1 MVLFEVELEDIT
13 ALPGRVWRGVK
24 RLPRTL
30 IDRAGL
36 HSRLRAVAIGRT
48 IGARHRRGQM
58 GLPIQIILTRQL
70 AGYLSVPLF
79 LVDPKGDLLFYN
91 EPAEAILGRRFD
103 ETGAMP
109 AAVWSA
115 MLPAL
120 DDRGQPIPSA
130 DRPLMITLTQHRPV
144 YKRFFLQGMNG
155 VRRQIEVAAI
165 PIVGLQGEF
174 LGAAALFWEIK

>member
-1 MVLFEVELEDIT
+1 
-13 ALPGRVWRGVK
+13 
-24 RLPRTL
+24 
-30 IDRAGL
+30 
-36 HSRLRAVAIGRT
+36 
-48 IGARHRRGQM
+48 M

-109 AAVWSA
+109 AAVWSS

-120 DDRGQPIPSA
+120 DDQGQPIPSA
-130 DRPLMITLTQHRPV
+130 ERPLMITVTQHRPV

-155 VRRQIEVAAI
+155 VRREIEVASI
-165 PIVGLQGEF
+165 PILGLQGEF
-174 LGAAALFWEIK
+174 LGAAALFWEIE